1 MSAAYSLNPAAFGTT
16 KDITLAAVFPKIRA
30 FQFLVSSSTTF
41 PVENEALLQEV
52 PADHSV
58 ELVWLDGRDLLDPHF
73 FANPLTFPGAS
84 GGVGK
89 PEGWDTE
96 GWDKEYLE
104 SLRIG
109 LG

>member
-1 MSAAYSLNPAAFGTT
+1 M

-30 FQFLVSSSTTF
+30 FQFLVASSTTF
-41 PVENEALLQEV
+41 PVEKEALLQEV
-52 PADHSV
+52 PANHSV
-58 ELVWLDGRDLLDPHF
+58 ELVWLDGRDLLDPHVV
-73 FANPLTFPGAS
+73 ANPLTFSGAS

-89 PEGWDTE
+89 PE

>member
-1 MSAAYSLNPAAFGTT
+1 MLPCAA
-16 KDITLAAVFPKIRA
+16 
-30 FQFLVSSSTTF
+30 
-41 PVENEALLQEV
+41 V
-52 PADHSV
+52 PADHFV
-58 ELVWLDGRDLLDPHF
+58 ELVWLDGRDLLDPHL
-73 FANPLTFPGAS
+73 FANPLTFPRAS

-89 PEGWDTE
+89 PE